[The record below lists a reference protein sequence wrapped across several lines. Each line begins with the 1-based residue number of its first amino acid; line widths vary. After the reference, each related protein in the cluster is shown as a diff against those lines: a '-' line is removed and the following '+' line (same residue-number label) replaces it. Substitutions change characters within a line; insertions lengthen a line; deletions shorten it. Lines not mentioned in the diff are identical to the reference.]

1 MVGGPPMNQQLPTG
15 PGPSSGP
22 GPTVRAV
29 LPDRLKNRSS
39 ALAVTALAITV
50 LAAGVAGYLMHRP
63 QNLIRLELQG
73 RVEAVAAVDPLA
85 LRWDLGLIV
94 GYVGAI
100 LVLGYL
106 GQQVFVTQLGTRS
119 ARAATG
125 AGLLLFVAAFA
136 ANLSLA
142 RAMRLLAGDH
152 AADAPAWAV
161 AAQGFSFATAMLLV
175 LAVPVAAA
183 VPGVV
188 LARSVRPRYAIPD
201 HDVVCGV
208 RLLEPGQEAPTHEQG
223 GLQVLG
229 EKRVLAEA
237 HYLVAV
243 SGGAYSAGAM
253 QLAQCFEAGHEAGST
268 PCAGDGQRPPRR
280 NRDRD
285 RYRPPPTTA
294 GPQDVF
300 ANGSPEF
307 DYVRRHAKYLA
318 DGTGQW
324 LAALGVVLRGVIV
337 VQLMLFC
344 LVILLG
350 LGLGKVY
357 KAVPSLRH
365 SFEDAA
371 GRRTE
376 RGISQLHLPPL
387 GIWAAVAVT
396 LTAAI
401 VVWLLAIVLESQRV
415 TFGVAIT
422 APGPSG
428 SAEPTRLCRG
438 CSHLPRRPPDQAAS
452 SFTPPLR
459 RQSDGWSLTSIRNDS
474 ASWRSCPTTGGPLR
488 VSGRAWTPD
497 RSRSGHHRCSRGC
510 TRRPWPPTALRAG
523 SARGRPAR
531 RCPHAGSRSRW
542 TC

>member
-1 MVGGPPMNQQLPTG
+1 MPRDEPTN
-15 PGPSSGP
+15 
-22 GPTVRAV
+22 TVRAV

-85 LRWDLGLIV
+85 LRWDLGLFV

-106 GQQVFVTQLGTRS
+106 GQQVFVTQLGKRS

-208 RLLEPGQEAPTHEQG
+208 RLLEPGQEAPTHEQAWLHNWQLPPSTEPQPHNRIGICVSG
-223 GLQVLG
+223 GGIRSATFSMGALQVLG

-243 SGGAYSAGAM
+243 SGGARGGAARRHRRPAHA
-253 QLAQCFEAGHEAGST
+253 LLPGHPVG
-268 PCAGDGQRPPRR
+268 PRPWQGLQGGTVAAALVRR
-280 NRDRD
+280 CRRPAHRT
-285 RYRPPPTTA
+285 RYLPA
-294 GPQDVF
+294 
-300 ANGSPEF
+300 SPAAARHLGGG
-307 DYVRRHAKYLA
+307 RRHADRGHRRLA
-318 DGTGQW
+318 TG
-324 LAALGVVLRGVIV
+324 
-337 VQLMLFC
+337 
-344 LVILLG
+344 
-350 LGLGKVY
+350 
-357 KAVPSLRH
+357 H
-365 SFEDAA
+365 
-371 GRRTE
+371 
-376 RGISQLHLPPL
+376 
-387 GIWAAVAVT
+387 
-396 LTAAI
+396 
-401 VVWLLAIVLESQRV
+401 
-415 TFGVAIT
+415 
-422 APGPSG
+422 
-428 SAEPTRLCRG
+428 
-438 CSHLPRRPPDQAAS
+438 
-452 SFTPPLR
+452 
-459 RQSDGWSLTSIRNDS
+459 
-474 ASWRSCPTTGGPLR
+474 
-488 VSGRAWTPD
+488 
-497 RSRSGHHRCSRGC
+497 
-510 TRRPWPPTALRAG
+510 RAG
-523 SARGRPAR
+523 EPAGDVRRGYNRARPIR
-531 RCPHAGSRSRW
+531 
-542 TC
+542 